1 MSNYSV
7 IDKDGNRKP
16 VHNLMTGIYLVE
28 SGEARMLIDDVSNR
42 EIRVEKKESN
52 E

>member
-1 MSNYSV
+1 
-7 IDKDGNRKP
+7 
-16 VHNLMTGIYLVE
+16 LVE

-52 E
+52 EWVTAEQ